1 MFKRPFM
8 IAILCCSMMSFNSAA
23 KAAIIQ
29 IDGTGTVGF
38 LNTALAG
45 NGFFALGDGIAFL
58 IVYDDSATDTNGDP
72 AIGEYDGILSYSLTI
87 GTYTI
92 TSSGDGI
99 FLADN
104 TVPSGVSDRVF
115 FNDAVANHSANSGQ
129 VNGFDIFTSRV
140 LIQDADSVGLLTDV
154 LLGLVLDPTVFNNS
168 IAQMFF
174 TGVTGVGVGGSID
187 AFRVTDVTPPQVPLP
202 AAAPLMLLG
211 LAGLRLAGK
220 NKRRRQKDIKTA

>member
-1 MFKRPFM
+1 MFKRPLM
-8 IAILCCSMMSFNSAA
+8 VAILCGSISFTTAA
-23 KAAIIQ
+23 RAAIIQ
-29 IDGTGTVGF
+29 IDGTGTVSF
-38 LNTALAG
+38 LNAALNG
-45 NGFFALGDGIAFL
+45 NGFFALGDGISFT
-58 IVYDDSATDTNGDP
+58 ITYDDGVADTNADP
-72 AIGEYDGILSYSLTI
+72 AIGAYDGILAYSLTF
-87 GTYTI
+87 GTYSI
-92 TSSGDGI
+92 TSTGEGI
-99 FLADN
+99 FLNDN

-115 FNDAVANHSANSGQ
+115 FNDTVANHSANSGQ
-129 VNGFDIFTSRV
+129 VSGFDISTSRV